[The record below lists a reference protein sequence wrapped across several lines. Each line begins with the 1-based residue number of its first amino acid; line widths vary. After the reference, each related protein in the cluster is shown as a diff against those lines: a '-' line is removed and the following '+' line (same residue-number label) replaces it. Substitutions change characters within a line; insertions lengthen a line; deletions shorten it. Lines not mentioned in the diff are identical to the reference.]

1 MQESSGQSGG
11 WDLATAGS
19 KASSIATPALLQLL
33 YQLNLHFNGAFHN
46 IWQFKP
52 VNMSTVEVGG
62 ASQVSPGGTISL
74 VQEVKKNSGKMDSSW
89 HSGNTHRAL
98 SSVRHGEA

>member
-1 MQESSGQSGG
+1 MSG
-11 WDLATAGS
+11 WDLATVGS

-33 YQLNLHFNGAFHN
+33 YELNLHFNGAFHN

-62 ASQVSPGGTISL
+62 ASQVSPGGTIPL
-74 VQEVKKNSGKMDSSW
+74 VLEVKKKSGKMDSSW
-89 HSGNTHRAL
+89 HGRIHTVHRA
-98 SSVRHGEA
+98 VFAMARHKSLKEK

>member
-1 MQESSGQSGG
+1 MEDDGLSG

-33 YQLNLHFNGAFHN
+33 DELNLHFNGAFHN

-62 ASQVSPGGTISL
+62 GKPG
-74 VQEVKKNSGKMDSSW
+74 VPWRDNS
-89 HSGNTHRAL
+89 SG
-98 SSVRHGEA
+98 SGG

>member
-1 MQESSGQSGG
+1 MQSQQESGDQTLKMEDDGLSG

-19 KASSIATPALLQLL
+19 KVRSIATPAVLQLL
-33 YQLNLHFNGAFHN
+33 YKLNLHFNEAFHN

-62 ASQVSPGGTISL
+62 QARCPLEGQFL
-74 VQEVKKNSGKMDSSW
+74 W
-89 HSGNTHRAL
+89 F
-98 SSVRHGEA
+98 